1 MGQPMRTRT
10 TLIFLV
16 GAALGAAFAS
26 RRLLSLVG
34 AITERPLWGYGA
46 SLRSSQV
53 APEDLLRR
61 RSTADEQSEAARE
74 LLGRLVERI
83 KSRYD
88 QDAASRRKEPPA
100 VDILVI
106 SGGGDW
112 GAFGA
117 GFLKGW
123 QKVPSSH
130 PLAKPE
136 FDLVT
141 GVSTGTLIAPFAFLG
156 DEQSIEEIVN
166 MYRNPKKDWVKQR
179 GYLYFLPDNISFAE
193 VPGLEREI
201 RDHITVD
208 MLRRIAKAGADGRLL
223 LVNTTELDV
232 GQPRVFDLVA
242 EAQRVADS
250 GQIERVHNIILASA
264 GIPGAFPFR
273 MIDGEL
279 YVDGGVTGNIIYG
292 GRIAEEDSLPAL
304 WQKAYPNH
312 GDPKFRFWVIFNNQ
326 FRPVPKPVAPNWLAV
341 IQRSLE
347 TSTRAATAT
356 AVRHLFAMAEISRLK
371 RKADVEVRIV
381 SIPSDWFP
389 PVPAIFNKETMNNLA
404 DLGEKMGAD
413 PASWSSEPRE
423 SYTGQ
428 HVSQAGTE
436 PS

>member
-1 MGQPMRTRT
+1 MRART
-10 TLIFLV
+10 SLILV
-16 GAALGAAFAS
+16 TGVVLGAALAT
-26 RRLLSLVG
+26 RRFLSLLGVISG
-34 AITERPLWGYGA
+34 RPLWGYGV
-46 SLRSSQV
+46 LLKRPQV
-53 APEDLLRR
+53 AAENLR
-61 RSTADEQSEAARE
+61 RSTAEEQSEAARE
-74 LLGRLVERI
+74 LLGRLVKRI
-83 KSRYD
+83 KAKYD
-88 QDAASRRKEPPA
+88 QYAADGRKEPPT
-100 VDILVI
+100 VDILII

-123 QKVPSSH
+123 QKLAVSH
-130 PLAKPE
+130 PLAMPK
-136 FDLVT
+136 FDAVT

-156 DEQSIEEIVN
+156 DEQSIEEILN
-166 MYRNPKKDWVKQR
+166 MYRNPKKDWAKQR
-179 GYLYFLPDNISFAE
+179 GYLYFLPDNISFAA

-201 RDHITVD
+201 RKHITVD
-208 MLRRIAKAGADGRLL
+208 MLARITKAGADGRLL

-242 EAQRVADS
+242 EAQRAADS
-250 GQIERVHNIILASA
+250 AELERVHNIMLASA

-304 WQKAYPNH
+304 WQEAYPNH
-312 GDPKFRFWVIFNNQ
+312 HDPKFRFWVIFNNQ
-326 FRPVPKPVAPNWLAV
+326 FRPVPKLVAPYWPAV

-371 RKADVEVRIV
+371 RKADVEVRLV
-381 SIPSDWFP
+381 SIPGDWIP
-389 PVPAIFNKETMNNLA
+389 PAPTPFDKETMNNLA

-423 SYTGQ
+423 SPTAQ
-428 HVSQAGTE
+428 HVS
-436 PS
+436 

>member
-1 MGQPMRTRT
+1 MRTRT

-16 GAALGAAFAS
+16 GAALGAAVAS

-74 LLGRLVERI
+74 LLGHLVERI

-88 QDAASRRKEPPA
+88 QDAASGRKEPPA

-123 QKVPSSH
+123 QKVPSYH

-136 FDLVT
+136 FDAVT

-156 DEQSIEEIVN
+156 DEQSIEQIVN

-242 EAQRVADS
+242 EAQRVVDS

-292 GRIAEEDSLPAL
+292 GRIAEEDNLPIL

-326 FRPVPKPVAPNWLAV
+326 FLPVPKLVAPNWPAV

-381 SIPSDWFP
+381 SIPGDWLP

-404 DLGEKMGAD
+404 DLAEKMGAD

-423 SYTGQ
+423 SYTAQ
-428 HVSQAGTE
+428 HVS
-436 PS
+436 

>member
-1 MGQPMRTRT
+1 MRTRT
-10 TLIFLV
+10 SLIFLV
-16 GAALGAAFAS
+16 GAALGAAVAS

-88 QDAASRRKEPPA
+88 QDAASGRKEPPA

-123 QKVPSSH
+123 QKVPSYH

-136 FDLVT
+136 FDAVT

-156 DEQSIEEIVN
+156 DEQSIEQIVN

-208 MLRRIAKAGADGRLL
+208 MLRRIVKAGADGRLL

-347 TSTRAATAT
+347 TATRAATAT

-381 SIPSDWFP
+381 SIPGDWLP

-423 SYTGQ
+423 SYTAQ
-428 HVSQAGTE
+428 HVSLAGTK

>member
-1 MGQPMRTRT
+1 M
-10 TLIFLV
+10 
-16 GAALGAAFAS
+16 GAALGAAVAS

-46 SLRSSQV
+46 FLTRPQV

-74 LLGRLVERI
+74 LLGHLVERI

-88 QDAASRRKEPPA
+88 QDAASGRKEPPL
-100 VDILVI
+100 VDILII

-123 QKVPSSH
+123 QKVPSYH

-136 FDLVT
+136 FDAVT

-156 DEQSIEEIVN
+156 DEQSIEQIVN

-242 EAQRVADS
+242 EAQRVVDS

-292 GRIAEEDSLPAL
+292 GRIAEEDSLPIL

-326 FRPVPKPVAPNWLAV
+326 FLPMPKLVAPNWLAV

-347 TSTRAATAT
+347 TASRASTAT

-371 RKADVEVRIV
+371 RKADVEVRLV
-381 SIPSDWFP
+381 SIPGDWVP
-389 PVPAIFNKETMNNLA
+389 PVLGPFNKETMNNLA

-423 SYTGQ
+423 SYTAQ
-428 HVSQAGTE
+428 HVSQAGTK

>member
-1 MGQPMRTRT
+1 M
-10 TLIFLV
+10 
-16 GAALGAAFAS
+16 
-26 RRLLSLVG
+26 
-34 AITERPLWGYGA
+34 
-46 SLRSSQV
+46 
-53 APEDLLRR
+53 
-61 RSTADEQSEAARE
+61 
-74 LLGRLVERI
+74 LGRLVKRI
-83 KSRYD
+83 KAKYD
-88 QDAASRRKEPPA
+88 HYAADGRKEPPA

-123 QKVPSSH
+123 QKVPVSH

-136 FDLVT
+136 FDAVT

-156 DEQSIEEIVN
+156 DEQSIEQILN

-201 RDHITVD
+201 RHHITMD
-208 MLRRIAKAGADGRLL
+208 MLGRITRAGADGRLL
-223 LVNTTELDV
+223 LVNTTELDI

-242 EAQRVADS
+242 EAQRAVDSADL
-250 GQIERVHNIILASA
+250 ERVHNIILASA

-292 GRIAEEDSLPAL
+292 GRIAEEDNLPAL

-312 GDPKFRFWVIFNNQ
+312 RAPKFRFWVIFNNQ
-326 FRPVPKPVAPNWLAV
+326 FRPVPKLVAPNWPAV
-341 IQRSLE
+341 VQRSLE

-381 SIPSDWFP
+381 SIPDDWIP
-389 PVPAIFNKETMNNLA
+389 PAPTPFHKETMNNLA

-413 PASWSSEPRE
+413 TASWSSEPRE
-423 SYTGQ
+423 SSTAQ
-428 HVSQAGTE
+428 HVSEAGTK

>member
-1 MGQPMRTRT
+1 M
-10 TLIFLV
+10 V
-16 GAALGAAFAS
+16 K
-26 RRLLSLVG
+26 
-34 AITERPLWGYGA
+34 
-46 SLRSSQV
+46 
-53 APEDLLRR
+53 
-61 RSTADEQSEAARE
+61 
-74 LLGRLVERI
+74 RI
-83 KSRYD
+83 KAKYD
-88 QDAASRRKEPPA
+88 HYAADGRKEPPA

-123 QKVPSSH
+123 QKVPVSH
-130 PLAKPE
+130 PLTKPE
-136 FDLVT
+136 FDAVT

-156 DEQSIEEIVN
+156 DEQSIEQIVN

-381 SIPSDWFP
+381 SIPGDWLP

-423 SYTGQ
+423 SYTAP
-428 HVSQAGTE
+428 HVG
-436 PS
+436 

>member
-1 MGQPMRTRT
+1 MRART
-10 TLIFLV
+10 SLILV
-16 GAALGAAFAS
+16 TGVVLGAALAT
-26 RRLLSLVG
+26 RRFLSLLGVISG
-34 AITERPLWGYGA
+34 RPLWGYGV
-46 SLRSSQV
+46 LLKRPQV
-53 APEDLLRR
+53 AAENLR
-61 RSTADEQSEAARE
+61 RSTAEEQSEAARE
-74 LLGRLVERI
+74 LLGRLVKRI
-83 KSRYD
+83 KAKYD
-88 QDAASRRKEPPA
+88 HDAADGRKEPPT
-100 VDILVI
+100 VDILII

-123 QKVPSSH
+123 QKLAVSH
-130 PLAKPE
+130 PLAMPK
-136 FDLVT
+136 FDAVT

-156 DEQSIEEIVN
+156 DEQSIEEILN
-166 MYRNPKKDWVKQR
+166 MYRNPKKDWAKQR
-179 GYLYFLPDNISFAE
+179 GYLYFLPDNISFAA

-201 RDHITVD
+201 RKHITLD
-208 MLRRIAKAGADGRLL
+208 MLGRITKAGADGRLL

-242 EAQRVADS
+242 EAQRAADS
-250 GQIERVHNIILASA
+250 AELERVHNIMLASA

-279 YVDGGVTGNIIYG
+279 YVDGGVTANIIYG

-304 WQKAYPNH
+304 WQEAYPNH
-312 GDPKFRFWVIFNNQ
+312 HDPKFRFWVIFNNQ
-326 FRPVPKPVAPNWLAV
+326 FRPVPKLVAPYWPAV

-371 RKADVEVRIV
+371 RKVDVEVRLV
-381 SIPSDWFP
+381 SIPGDWIP
-389 PVPAIFNKETMNNLA
+389 PAPTPFDKETMNNLA

-423 SYTGQ
+423 SPTAQ
-428 HVSQAGTE
+428 HVS
-436 PS
+436 